1 MKLKKILKIAY
12 ISVFFLFLSVVGI
25 CSFVIKEDTS
35 GKEKPVELEYT
46 GYKDWSKGFGGI

>member
-25 CSFVIKEDTS
+25 CSFVVKEDNT

-46 GYKDWSKGFGGI
+46 GYKLYFNMLSI